1 MQKFLIDAN
10 LPYHIDIW
18 NSDQFIHVFQLNPE
32 WDDNSIWNYA
42 KQNDLIIVSKDKDF
56 FIKQLLFGAPPKLIQ
71 IKYGNLKLKEFI
83 QRIEHGISFTEN
95 RGSFTDHYLQRQ
107 NRNNK
112 INGNH

>member
-42 KQNDLIIVSKDKDF
+42 KQNDLVIVSKDKDF
-56 FIKQLLFGAPPKLIQ
+56 FIKQLLFGAPPKLVQ

-83 QRIEHGISFTEN
+83 QRIEHVWKLVSQEIE
-95 RGSFTDHYLQRQ
+95 DHSLIIIYKD
-107 NRNNK
+107 K
-112 INGNH
+112 IETIK